1 MMSTIEQRITEIQHW
16 LAKGEAERPERALE
30 ELIRQ
35 MGSADLSEWRR
46 EIQDSIQQFR
56 PKRRRNLSRILE
68 SKAGGG
74 DSARVP
80 DSDAP
85 STKPTQ
91 QAPARASASAP
102 DPEFAADFRRA
113 LDALRQRH
121 IFQWSTFYRDC
132 LSEYFGR
139 FLDEVRRVPAHDS
152 GRSLTE
158 PLVDH
163 TLDAFSQG
171 YGFTR
176 GKHDHREAV
185 RKSLNGLSRFLALP
199 LDFYSIRSSAS
210 SDHGTVSALRLLVS
224 ASVSGILEG
233 YSSASFGQQT
243 GSAVLP
249 RFERS
254 WLHYMAFLT
263 PRHAEGV
270 IDRLEAGPL
279 ADGLR
284 TSVLPLLDALQ
295 QFHDQPDDEFSPLP
309 VAGQYMW
316 QQRRLDITVRPPR
329 NAASQRLIEVN
340 AFLDD
345 GFVSTADLDDAARRQ
360 VTLVIAPLKPDVRKV
375 ASERMGLAEIV
386 VPAGEAR
393 EETAN
398 QAFRVWNAAVRE
410 LRSTWSS
417 TAPLVFNF
425 AREFPL
431 HDQNRNRATVFHVAR
446 TSVRDLLRTFER
458 RNGVRLW
465 CSVRRSGKTTACL
478 DLDST
483 SGDSTIVSQTCGVA
497 PSPDDTSFF
506 QSVRVAVENGGMIS
520 GTFVQDAVAACAPP
534 RADEHKRLV
543 LVIDEYDALFGLLRT
558 AVDEK
563 ASIRHTVVQP
573 ILNQLMTFSY
583 DNLLVFLGQ
592 PPDAH
597 FILMDQNQL
606 APYVQQDPFPL
617 FEHAP
622 QTTTGEFSEL
632 VRKILAERIEYSARF
647 LDALFEE
654 TAGHPYLTA
663 NVLGEFVEW
672 LIETRRPQLGLR
684 VKDTD
689 FAEFAD
695 QKLNTDRIL
704 LSPDYD
710 FFRHAAAEAM
720 SAPGY
725 WANPWLFTAYW
736 VLRELSNDE
745 SSEFRVERAGFPELM
760 RRIPV
765 PQGEPVPDFN
775 ETLRSA
781 SQANFLSYDD
791 DWVRVRIPTLGRIA
805 AAVRPRVT

>member
-1 MMSTIEQRITEIQHW
+1 MMSTIEQRITEIRHW

-35 MGSADLSEWRR
+35 MGSAELSEWRP

-80 DSDAP
+80 DRDAP
-85 STKPTQ
+85 STKSTSK
-91 QAPARASASAP
+91 APARTHAPAP

-139 FLDEVRRVPAHDS
+139 FLDEMRRVPPDDS
-152 GRSLTE
+152 GRSLSA
-158 PLVDH
+158 PLAGH

-171 YGFTR
+171 YGFIR
-176 GKHDHREAV
+176 GKHDHDEAV

-210 SDHGTVSALRLLVS
+210 SDHGAVSALRLLVS
-224 ASVSGILEG
+224 AAVSGILEG
-233 YSSASFGQQT
+233 YSSALFGQQT

-249 RFERS
+249 RFQRS

-270 IDRLEAGPL
+270 IDRLEAGPV

-295 QFHDQPDDEFSPLP
+295 QFHDRPDDDFRPLP

-340 AFLDD
+340 AFLDE

-360 VTLVIAPLKPDVRKV
+360 VTLVLAPLKPDVRKV

-393 EETAN
+393 EETAKH
-398 QAFRVWNAAVRE
+398 AFRVWDAAVGV

-478 DLDST
+478 ELDST

-497 PSPDDTSFF
+497 PSPDDTKFF
-506 QSVRVAVENGGMIS
+506 QSVRAAVENGGMIS

-534 RADEHKRLV
+534 RAHEHKRLV

-563 ASIRHTVVQP
+563 PSIRHTVVQP

-647 LDALFEE
+647 LDALFKE

-663 NVLGEFVEW
+663 NVLGEFVGW

-720 SAPGY
+720 SGPGY
-725 WANPWLFTAYW
+725 WANSWLFTAYW
-736 VLRELSNDE
+736 VLRELSNGE
-745 SSEFRVERAGFPELM
+745 PRGFRVERAGFPELM
-760 RRIPV
+760 RRMPV
-765 PQGEPVPDFN
+765 PQGEPVPDCN

>member
-1 MMSTIEQRITEIQHW
+1 MMSTIEQRITEINHW

-35 MGSADLSEWRR
+35 MGSADLSDWRP
-46 EIQDSIQQFR
+46 EIQDSIQRFL
-56 PKRRRNLSRILE
+56 PKRRKNLSRILE
-68 SKAGGG
+68 SKTANG
-74 DSARVP
+74 DSGRV
-80 DSDAP
+80 SGSNAP
-85 STKPTQ
+85 STKSTPRAPTRTH
-91 QAPARASASAP
+91 APAP

-113 LDALRQRH
+113 LDTLRERH

-132 LSEYFGR
+132 LAEYFGR
-139 FLDEVRRVPAHDS
+139 FLDRMRRVPLDDS
-152 GRSLTE
+152 GRSVSA
-158 PLVDH
+158 PLADH
-163 TLDAFSQG
+163 TRDAFSQG

-176 GKHDHREAV
+176 SKHDHEEAV

-199 LDFYSIRSSAS
+199 LDFYSVRSSAS
-210 SDHGTVSALRLLVS
+210 SNHGSASALRLLVS
-224 ASVSGILEG
+224 AAVSGILEG
-233 YSSASFGQQT
+233 YSSALFGQQK
-243 GSAVLP
+243 GNAVLP
-249 RFERS
+249 RFQRS
-254 WLHYMAFLT
+254 WMHYMAFLT
-263 PRHAEGV
+263 PHHAESV
-270 IDRLEAGPL
+270 VDRLEAGSL

-295 QFHDQPDDEFSPLP
+295 RFHDRPDDGFRPLP
-309 VAGQYMW
+309 VAGQYVW
-316 QQRRLDITVRPPR
+316 QHRRLDITVRPPR

-360 VTLVIAPLKPDVRKV
+360 VTLVVAPLKPDVRKM
-375 ASERMGLAEIV
+375 ASERQGLAEIV
-386 VPAGEAR
+386 VPAGETR
-393 EETAN
+393 EQVAN
-398 QAFRVWNAAVRE
+398 HAFRVWATAVAA
-410 LRSTWSS
+410 LRSVWSS
-417 TAPLVFNF
+417 TAPIAFNF

-483 SGDSTIVSQTCGVA
+483 SGDSTIVSQTCGQS
-497 PSPDDTSFF
+497 PSPDDTKFD
-506 QSVRVAVENGGMIS
+506 QIVRDAVAKGRMIS

-558 AVDEK
+558 GVE
-563 ASIRHTVVQP
+563 SEPSLRHTVVQP

-597 FILMDQNQL
+597 MILMDQNQL

-632 VRKILAERIEYSARF
+632 VRKILAERIEYTARF

-672 LIETRRPQLGLR
+672 LIEMRRPQLGLR
-684 VKDTD
+684 VNDAE

-695 QKLNTDRIL
+695 HKLNADRIL
-704 LSPDYD
+704 LSPDYH

-720 SAPGY
+720 SAQGY
-725 WANPWLFTAYW
+725 RNNPWLFTAYW
-736 VLRELSNDE
+736 VLRELSNDR
-745 SSEFRVERAGFPELM
+745 SEGFRVKRAGFPDLM

-765 PQGEPVPDFN
+765 PQGEPVPDCI
-775 ETLRSA
+775 EILRSA